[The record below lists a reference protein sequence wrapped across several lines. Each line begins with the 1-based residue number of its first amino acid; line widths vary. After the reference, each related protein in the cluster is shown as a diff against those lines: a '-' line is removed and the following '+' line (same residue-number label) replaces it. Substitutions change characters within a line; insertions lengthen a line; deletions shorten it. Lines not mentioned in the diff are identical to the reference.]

1 VLVSILANIFIVFGA
16 LALFGRIT
24 LSLFDRKNY
33 WSFADFMSTGLVITC
48 IVFIIC
54 ISVGLTESATT
65 LSIILIAIFLILT
78 EIFLSFFSKTKKILQ
93 TRSEVLLPKVF
104 LFLTIVIATGFSILS
119 HPLGYDDTAHLDYL
133 LNVHD
138 QSPFPVF
145 RPLIGNWEIAR
156 YPLFGLLISGLGSIT
171 VGGEI
176 YLYYLISI
184 SVFACLILKIFE
196 IFKSSGGT
204 TRQSLGI
211 SLLVFS
217 VLAIGFADYDSFLT
231 FANYPFQSSRL
242 IIILGGL
249 YLFFDWFRNGRRLA
263 IAVGVGLLWVG
274 SLWHPNSVPIALLY
288 FLALTVLV
296 IIRSPYRK
304 KFSLAISAIATLAF
318 LTFIVL
324 SSEPIIRANPDSTH
338 RVVIDSIEKPRASI
352 SVNTQPTKFLNSGFS
367 FWESITNAF
376 NQRFE
381 TRSWPLTTYLK
392 RIGLLSFVVPLW
404 IFIAIKYKW
413 LVKGGFFITISLITV
428 TSQLLLTVPKQ
439 AMGSI
444 IKSGTVPILLDLH
457 PFFTSKDPES
467 TVVTDSYSALYL
479 KLLGFENILDIE
491 YGTQF
496 GLFSPISSP
505 KTRENITSLLQ
516 NPEDINFIV
525 NTRLWRDPQLGEW
538 PFSNW
543 RNSRQSLLGD
553 VQDYRGVTDIQ
564 TYFANGLRGLITP
577 VYSPTILVNYL
588 EVLNRPFQKSRS
600 HLPFKIIYKDV
611 LKFSLPKSAKS
622 NWYEIKIS
630 GESADIGL
638 INILDHNGLQL
649 IRPSDECE
657 SNTNT
662 NHIFAVINESACQ
675 DWIWLVSKNE
685 KGSPQYLR
693 FMKSEFRDLTNSR
706 ILRVFVP
713 AHTVPVTFL
722 VQIKNGRLDG
732 LGEINKANVVLIQC
746 ELHLNHNS
754 AESPDL
760 AHRSSCNNESDQFL
774 YLGPSTDL

>member
-1 VLVSILANIFIVFGA
+1 VLVSILANIFIVVGA
-16 LALFGRIT
+16 LALSGRTT
-24 LSLFDRKNY
+24 LFLFDRKNS
-33 WSFADFMSTGLVITC
+33 WTLVDSMSTGLVIAC
-48 IVFIIC
+48 MVFIIC
-54 ISVGLTESATT
+54 ISVGLTESEAT
-65 LSIILIAIFLILT
+65 LSIILIAVMLISAQIFLT
-78 EIFLSFFSKTKKILQ
+78 FFSKTEKILQ
-93 TRSEVLLPKVF
+93 TRSAVSLPKLL
-104 LFLTIVIATGFSILS
+104 LFLTIVFATGLSILS
-119 HPLGYDDTAHLDYL
+119 HPLGYDDTAHLEYL
-133 LNVHD
+133 LNVHE

-196 IFKSSGGT
+196 VFKSSGGT
-204 TRQSLGI
+204 TRQSLGM
-211 SLLVFS
+211 SLAVFS
-217 VLAIGFADYDSFLT
+217 ILGVGFLDYDSFLT

-242 IIILGGL
+242 IIMLGGL

-263 IAVGVGLLWVG
+263 IAVGIGLLWVG
-274 SLWHPNSVPIALLY
+274 SIWHPNSAPIALLY

-296 IIRSPYRK
+296 ITKSPYRK

-318 LTFIVL
+318 LTFIVF
-324 SSEPIIRANPDSTH
+324 SSEPIIRDNPDSTH

-352 SVNTQPTKFLNSGFS
+352 SVDTQPTESLDSGFS
-367 FWESITNAF
+367 FRELITNAF

-381 TRSWPLTTYLK
+381 SRSWPLTTYLK

-413 LVKGGFFITISLITV
+413 LVKGGLFITISLIAV
-428 TSQLLLTVPKQ
+428 ASQLLLTVPKQ
-439 AMGSI
+439 AIGSI
-444 IKSGTVPILLDLH
+444 IKSGTVPMLLDLH
-457 PFFTSKDPES
+457 PFLLSKEPKS

-505 KTRENITSLLQ
+505 KTRKNIISLFQ
-516 NPEDINFIV
+516 DPEDINFIV

-543 RNSRQSLLGD
+543 RNSRKSVLGD
-553 VQDYRGVTDIQ
+553 IQDYRGVSDIQ

-577 VYSPTILVNYL
+577 VYSPLILGNYL

-600 HLPFKIIYKDV
+600 HFPFKIIYKDV
-611 LKFSLPKSAKS
+611 LKFSLPKSSQS
-622 NWYEIKIS
+622 NWYEIKIT

-638 INILDHNGLQL
+638 INILDHDGLQL
-649 IRPSDECE
+649 IRPSNKCE
-657 SNTNT
+657 SNSFT
-662 NHIFAVINESACQ
+662 NHIFSVINESACQ
-675 DWIWLVSKNE
+675 DWTWLVSEAANK
-685 KGSPQYLR
+685 SPQPLI
-693 FMKSEFRDLTNSR
+693 FMKSEYRDLTNSR
-706 ILRVFVP
+706 ILRVLVP

-732 LGEINKANVVLIQC
+732 LGEINKVNVQLIQC
-746 ELHLNHNS
+746 ELRLHYS
-754 AESPDL
+754 SSKSMDSV
-760 AHRSSCNNESDQFL
+760 HRSSCNKESERFV
-774 YLGPSTDL
+774 YLGPSMGL